1 MSSPSPVRRLLGV
14 GAALAFVTV
23 GGLAACSSS
32 GSDATADTSTTSS
45 LPRVDG
51 TSTTTDD
58 TSTTDGEPTDTTE
71 GSDRTTSTTEPV
83 TSTTETNRPPEG
95 DEAAYVEAMREYL
108 EDDDDV
114 FGQEA
119 IDCMATDLVGLIGVD
134 RFRAAGIDP
143 VEAGDP
149 FDELDIDI
157 DTAEDMYEIVDD
169 CSSGI
174 REKMIEVFT
183 ADAGPGARP
192 CLEKA
197 LTDAVVREVFVS
209 AFQGVK
215 PSDELITAVGACA

>member
-1 MSSPSPVRRLLGV
+1 MSTPSPLRRLLGV
-14 GAALAFVTV
+14 GAALAFVAA
-23 GGLAACSSS
+23 GGLAACSTS
-32 GSDATADTSTTSS
+32 GSDATPDTSTTSS

-58 TSTTDGEPTDTTE
+58 TTTTDGEPTDTTE
-71 GSDRTTSTTEPV
+71 GGDPTTSTTRVE
-83 TSTTETNRPPEG
+83 TSTTTTNRPPDG
-95 DEAAYVEAMREYL
+95 DEAAYIEAMRTYL

-119 IDCMATDLVGLIGVD
+119 IDCMATDLVRLIGVD

-143 VEAGDP
+143 ADAGDP
-149 FDELDIDI
+149 FDELDIDV
-157 DTAEDMYEIVDD
+157 DTAGDMYEVLDD
-169 CSSGI
+169 CSGGI
-174 REKMIEVFT
+174 REKMIDVF
-183 ADAGPGARP
+183 AEDAGPGSEP

-209 AFQGVK
+209 AFQGVE